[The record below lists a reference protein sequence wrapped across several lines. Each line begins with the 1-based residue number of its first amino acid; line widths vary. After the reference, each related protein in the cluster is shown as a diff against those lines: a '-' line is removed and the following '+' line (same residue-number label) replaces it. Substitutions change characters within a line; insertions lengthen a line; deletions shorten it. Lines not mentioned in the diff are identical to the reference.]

1 MKFQSFNIVQDK
13 ISELDLLEKAQ
24 DIQDIFFQ
32 WSDDNDLYLN
42 ISLGTEYKIYPI
54 PIWDLFRNILIRNSW
69 TTYSLEEVIDNFSK
83 MPILFIEFGLGED
96 LRMKE
101 LDYVETKSNEL
112 EEVRIGFLE
121 RLKSAYNFE
130 ILYENYN
137 QIGHGWCTSAM
148 KNRTAIAFR
157 IAIKI

>member
-13 ISELDLLEKAQ
+13 ISELDLIEKAQ

-42 ISLGTEYKIYPI
+42 ISLGTDYKTHPI
-54 PIWDLFRNILIRNSW
+54 QIWDLLKNILIRNSW
-69 TTYSLEEVIDNFSK
+69 TTYSLAECIDNFLK
-83 MPILFIEFGLGED
+83 NPILIIEFGLSED

-101 LDYVETKSNEL
+101 LDYIEPKSNEL
-112 EEVRIGFLE
+112 EKVRVLFLE
-121 RLKSAYNFE
+121 RLKNAYKIE
-130 ILYENYN
+130 IISDEYN
-137 QIGHGWCTSAM
+137 QIGHGWCTSEI

>member
-83 MPILFIEFGLGED
+83 MPILFIEFGLSED

-101 LDYVETKSNEL
+101 LDYVES
-112 EEVRIGFLE
+112 
-121 RLKSAYNFE
+121 Y
-130 ILYENYN
+130 
-137 QIGHGWCTSAM
+137 
-148 KNRTAIAFR
+148 
-157 IAIKI
+157 

>member
-1 MKFQSFNIVQDK
+1 MKFEYFNIIQGK

-32 WSDDNDLYLN
+32 WSDDSDLYLD
-42 ISLGTEYKIYPI
+42 ISLGTDYKIYTI
-54 PIWDLFRNILIRNSW
+54 PIWDLLRNVLIRNSW
-69 TTYSLEEVIDNFSK
+69 TIYSLEESIDKLSK
-83 MPILFIEFGLGED
+83 ISILVIEFGLTED

-101 LDYVETKSNEL
+101 LNYVKTKSNEL

-121 RLKSAYNFE
+121 RLKYTHNFE

-137 QIGHGWCTSAM
+137 QIGHGWCTSEI